1 MKILVLTISDR
12 ASRGEYE
19 DLSGP
24 AIEKILSEKIPEAD
38 ITKAVISD
46 DRSGIEKK
54 FGDSLDYDVIITSG
68 GTGLGPRDNTP
79 EATEAF
85 CDRPVPGIA
94 EYLRKESCIET
105 INAVLSRGRAGIKD
119 STLIINLPGSVRGA
133 SFCAN
138 LLAELLPHAR
148 MMIEGGGH

>member
-38 ITKAVISD
+38 IERAVISD

-54 FGDSLDYDVIITSG
+54 FGESPDYDVIITSG

-85 CDRPVPGIA
+85 CDREVPGIA
-94 EYLRKESCIET
+94 EYLRKESCRET
-105 INAVLSRGRAGIKD
+105 VNAVLSRARAGMKGD
-119 STLIINLPGSVRGA
+119 TLIINLPGSVKGA
-133 SFCAN
+133 VFC
-138 LLAELLPHAR
+138 AELLGGIIPHAR
-148 MMIEGGGH
+148 NMIKGVGH

>member
-24 AIEKILSEKIPEAD
+24 AIEKILSKKIPGAD
-38 ITKAVISD
+38 ITRAIVSD

-54 FGDSLDYDVIITSG
+54 FGESLDYDVIITTG

-79 EATEAF
+79 EATESF
-85 CDRPVPGIA
+85 CDREIPGIA
-94 EYLRKESCIET
+94 EYLREESRRET
-105 INAVLSRGRAGIKD
+105 VNAVLSRGRAGMKGD
-119 STLIINLPGSVRGA
+119 TLIINLPGSVKGA
-133 SFCAN
+133 VFC
-138 LLAELLPHAR
+138 AELLGGIIPHALN
-148 MMIEGGGH
+148 MIKGVGH

>member
-24 AIEKILSEKIPEAD
+24 AIEKILSEKVAGAE
-38 ITKAVISD
+38 ITREIISD
-46 DRSGIEKK
+46 DRSGIEKR
-54 FGDSLDYDVIITSG
+54 FAESLDYDVIITSG

-85 CDRPVPGIA
+85 CDRSVPGIS
-94 EYLRKESCIET
+94 EYLRRESCSET
-105 INAVLSRGRAGIKD
+105 LNAVLSRGRSGTKGK
-119 STLIINLPGSVRGA
+119 TLFVNLPGSVKGA

-138 LLAELLPHAR
+138 LLAGLLPHAR
-148 MMIEGGGH
+148 KMLEGSGH

>member
-24 AIEKILSEKIPEAD
+24 AVEKILSEKIPGAD
-38 ITKAVISD
+38 ITKAIISD

-54 FGDSLDYDVIITSG
+54 FGESLDYDVIITSG

-85 CDRPVPGIA
+85 CDRTIPGIA
-94 EYLRKESCIET
+94 EYLREESRGET
-105 INAVLSRGRAGIKD
+105 LNAVLSRGRAGMKET
-119 STLIINLPGSVRGA
+119 TLIINLPGSVKGA
-133 SFCAN
+133 VFC
-138 LLAELLPHAR
+138 AELLGGIIPHAR
-148 MMIEGGGH
+148 DMIKGIGH